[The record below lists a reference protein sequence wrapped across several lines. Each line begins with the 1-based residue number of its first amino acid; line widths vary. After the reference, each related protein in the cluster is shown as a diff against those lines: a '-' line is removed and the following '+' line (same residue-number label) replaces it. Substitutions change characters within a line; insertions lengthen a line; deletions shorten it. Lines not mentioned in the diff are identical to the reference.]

1 MGRHNLDSKLLRNTI
16 ISPWKYFLTKSWDLK
31 MTSSCFKGR
40 QPKRHSSCC
49 CSKSSSVG
57 SKLACWD
64 HVPLQKGGRALLTLW
79 GHFSP
84 PGESELCNIF
94 KFNFLLKED
103 SEFLLKVELIGLL
116 VGTNKVERWDRESL
130 DQFFT
135 LFFYLYLKVT
145 LRFWIFWVL
154 GSNPFDSHQ
163 NQDHP
168 KKMPGFEI
176 YFM

>member
-16 ISPWKYFLTKSWDLK
+16 ISPWKYFLTKSRDLK

-40 QPKRHSSCC
+40 QPKRHSRTAAAQ
-49 CSKSSSVG
+49 KVLQLVPNL
-57 SKLACWD
+57 LAEITC
-64 HVPLQKGGRALLTLW
+64 PFKKGAGPFLTLW

-103 SEFLLKVELIGLL
+103 SEFLLKVELIRLL
-116 VGTNKVERWDRESL
+116 DGTNKVERWDRESL

-135 LFFYLYLKVT
+135 LFLPL
-145 LRFWIFWVL
+145 
-154 GSNPFDSHQ
+154 S
-163 NQDHP
+163 
-168 KKMPGFEI
+168 
-176 YFM
+176 

>member
-1 MGRHNLDSKLLRNTI
+1 
-16 ISPWKYFLTKSWDLK
+16 

-40 QPKRHSSCC
+40 QPKRHSRTAAAQ
-49 CSKSSSVG
+49 KVLQLVPNL
-57 SKLACWD
+57 LAEITC
-64 HVPLQKGGRALLTLW
+64 PFKKGAGPFLTLW

-116 VGTNKVERWDRESL
+116 DGTNKVERWDRESL

-135 LFFYLYLKVT
+135 LFLPL
-145 LRFWIFWVL
+145 
-154 GSNPFDSHQ
+154 S
-163 NQDHP
+163 
-168 KKMPGFEI
+168 
-176 YFM
+176 